1 MICAQSSATS
11 YTSLPFLFAP
21 LFLLSLFNTLLLG
34 TTLFQVLGF
43 GGCKT
48 WDFSVGFCVCRHK
61 NPFFFLSLG
70 FLFYFSL
77 FNFFLPSG
85 IFVIYVKLGQCV
97 FFFKVWVLCVK
108 GWGSLVLYVST
119 RWVQVAFISVYF
131 DFDFSALLLVLV
143 IVFLLLLLCIANL
156 GFGWGSW
163 QVFTS

>member
-97 FFFKVWVLCVK
+97 FFLRFESFVWRVEGVWCFMYLLGEFKLHLYLCI
-108 GWGSLVLYVST
+108 LTLT
-119 RWVQVAFISVYF
+119 
-131 DFDFSALLLVLV
+131 
-143 IVFLLLLLCIANL
+143 FLLCC
-156 GFGWGSW
+156 
-163 QVFTS
+163 